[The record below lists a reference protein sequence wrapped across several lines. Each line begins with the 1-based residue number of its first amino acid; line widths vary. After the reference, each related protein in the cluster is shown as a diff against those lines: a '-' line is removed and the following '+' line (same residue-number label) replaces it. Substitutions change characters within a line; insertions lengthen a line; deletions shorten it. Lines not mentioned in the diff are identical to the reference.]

1 MFLPSLNEIDTNRD
15 MVELFKGYNHNLRIN
30 DGEFYDM
37 KNLTSDHYPTLS
49 PRGKRGSL
57 GISANAIISKDN
69 LCWVDGEKFYI
80 NGMPIDMKLNDE
92 PKQLISMGAYVIV
105 MPDKKWINTLSK
117 AEEKAWGYIEN
128 EIKTSGEVSFSMSK
142 MDGTS
147 IGENIPCGNTA
158 PENPKNMDYWVDT
171 SSDTHSLK
179 QWNTSTEMWTS
190 IATTYIKISSPGI
203 SLGFKQYD
211 GVTISGLKDS
221 NNPDL
226 AKIDGSFILWGVKDP
241 DTVGTDYIVIVGM
254 LDANCTT
261 DAEITIS
268 RKMPEMEYI
277 IESGNRLWGC
287 HYGTNDNGEVVN
299 EIYASKL
306 GDFKNWNSFLGVSTD
321 SYAVSC
327 GTDGAW
333 TGAINHLG
341 YPLFFKE
348 NCLHKVYGNYPANY
362 QVQTTACRGV
372 EKGSDKSLVIVN
384 EVLYYKSRNGI
395 CAYDGSLPQE
405 ISYRLGN
412 KKYIDAVAGSHNN
425 KYYISMQDVETGEY
439 VLFVYDTALS
449 MWHKEDDTRIKD
461 FCSCKYRKS
470 DTEVID
476 ELFFVDA
483 ENNLRT
489 MFGGGTT
496 DAEPV
501 EWMAETGVIGTDMPD
516 KKYIS
521 RISVRMMLTVGARVS
536 FFAQY
541 DSSGSWEALGTM
553 TGRTLRSFSVPIRP
567 KRCDHLRLKIVGRGD
582 AKIFSI
588 VKTVEQG
595 SDY

>member
-1 MFLPSLNEIDTNRD
+1 MYLPSLDEINTSRD
-15 MVELFKGYNHNLRIN
+15 IVEIFKGYNHNMRIN

-49 PRGKRGSL
+49 PRGRRGSL
-57 GISANAIISKDN
+57 GISANAIIAKDN
-69 LCWVDGEKFYI
+69 LCWVDGENFYI
-80 NGMPIDMKLNDE
+80 NGYPIDMKLNDE
-92 PKQLISMGAYVIV
+92 PKQLVSMGAYVII
-105 MPDKKWINTLSK
+105 MPDKKWVNTLAKSGDNT
-117 AEEKAWGYIEN
+117 WGNIEN
-128 EIKTSGEVSFSMSK
+128 EIKTSGDVSFSMSK
-142 MDGTS
+142 IDGTD
-147 IGENIPCGNTA
+147 IGENIPYGNTA
-158 PENPKNMDYWVDT
+158 PENPQNMDYWVDT

-179 QWNTSTEMWTS
+179 QWNASTEMWST

-203 SLGFKQYD
+203 SLGFNKYD

-221 NNPDL
+221 NNSDL
-226 AKIDGSFILWGVKDP
+226 AKIDGSFVLWDVKDP
-241 DTVGTDYIVIVGM
+241 DKIGADYIVIVGL

-261 DAEITIS
+261 QAEVTIS

-287 HYGTNDNGEVVN
+287 HYGLNAKNEVVN

-306 GDFKNWNSFLGVSTD
+306 GDFKNWNSYLGVSTD

-333 TGAINHLG
+333 TGAVNHLG

-372 EKGSDKSLVIVN
+372 EKGSYKSLVIVN

-405 ISYRLGN
+405 ISYRLGD

-425 KYYISMQDVETGEY
+425 KYYISMKDIQAEEY
-439 VLFVYDTALS
+439 VLMAYDTSLG
-449 MWHKEDDTRIKD
+449 MWHIEDNTKVKD
-461 FCSCKYRKS
+461 FCSCKYRIS
-470 DTEVID
+470 DTESID

-489 MFGGGTT
+489 MFGGGTVDT
-496 DAEPV
+496 EPV
-501 EWMAETGVIGTDMPD
+501 EWMAETGVLGTDMPD

-521 RISVRMMLTVGARVS
+521 RLTVRMMLTVGARVS

-541 DSSGSWEALGTM
+541 DSSGSWEHLGTM
-553 TGRTLRSFSVPIRP
+553 TGRTLKSFSVPIRP
-567 KRCDHLRLKIVGRGD
+567 KRCDHLRLKIVGTGD